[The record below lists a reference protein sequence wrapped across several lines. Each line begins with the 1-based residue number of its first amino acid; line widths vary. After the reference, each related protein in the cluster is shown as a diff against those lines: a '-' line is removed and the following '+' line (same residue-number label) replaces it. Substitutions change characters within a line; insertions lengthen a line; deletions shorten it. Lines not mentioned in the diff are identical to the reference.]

1 MKFNTLKNIIYL
13 LTGTVLLYIIVDFA
27 FRYNREHF
35 GIETKPVIASND
47 RKYYNK
53 DDEFASENEKL
64 LYDQRQHVLAND
76 FKKYFYFSE
85 IDIPNRIMKDALK
98 KIERRFGERNTSYL
112 QYEWRDIAHRDVSKS
127 VIKSMVNQIV
137 EYINKELPKDNL
149 DTYYKP
155 DMTAPAET
163 QATTP
168 DPTPNPSAIAETRP
182 PTPPPTTT
190 PAPTIATRPTRSI
203 QYSDTND
210 PRVKAQMEKI
220 RKGRGRFVKGVG
232 IVDKDEIP
240 IQVKQGDK
248 SDDIVNTDSFTGQRV
263 EHYYDYDSANTYVE
277 YYKLHKFK
285 IVNVQRYNDM
295 FRWSINIY
303 IFRPQ
308 KSTEFVISLNA
319 LGKDSNFKIQGLNL
333 ISRKSVDEDFLDIGY
348 DSEMDN
354 YKYLQVDPNKIC
366 EMPAIFNERDS
377 KSYNP
382 NCNKIP
388 YNSVSRNRIPQ
399 RVISETEREIR
410 DILETRQANY
420 KGFFRPVRF
429 SFGEQALVNRKK
441 NDNTIEKTNQRFLD
455 RL

>member
-1 MKFNTLKNIIYL
+1 MKLITLKNILYL
-13 LTGTVLLYIIVDFA
+13 LTGTVVLYIIVDFA
-27 FRYNREHF
+27 FRFNREHF
-35 GIETKPVIASND
+35 GIETRPVVASND
-47 RKYYNK
+47 RKYYSK

-98 KIERRFGERNTSYL
+98 RIERRFGERNTSYL
-112 QYEWRDIAHRDVSKS
+112 QYEWQDIAHRDVSKRKIS
-127 VIKSMVNQIV
+127 NMVKKIV
-137 EYINKELPKDNL
+137 ERINKELPRSNL

-190 PAPTIATRPTRSI
+190 PVPTVATRPERTV
-203 QYSDTND
+203 QYSDMSD
-210 PRVKAQMEKI
+210 PRVKAQFDMI
-220 RKGRGRFVKGVG
+220 RKGRGRYVEGVG
-232 IVDKDEIP
+232 VVDKDDLKPENRPNIA
-240 IQVKQGDK
+240 
-248 SDDIVNTDSFTGQRV
+248 DSFTGKRV
-263 EHYYDYDSANTYVE
+263 EHYYDYDSAKKFVE
-277 YYKLHKFK
+277 YYKLHRFK
-285 IVNVQRYNDM
+285 IVNVQRYKDM

-303 IFRPQ
+303 IYRPK

-319 LGKDSNFKIQGLNL
+319 LGRGSRFKIQGLNL

-354 YKYLQVDPNKIC
+354 YRYLEVDPNKIC

-382 NCNKIP
+382 ECKKIE

-410 DILETRQANY
+410 EILETRQANY

-429 SFGEQALVNRKK
+429 SFDEQALVNRKK
-441 NDNTIEKTNQRFLD
+441 NDDTIEKTNQRFLD